1 MSGLVGSLSLFCSGM
16 SGRETGAP
24 VRAGCFREA
33 GDVLQR
39 TLGIAIVIL
48 IVVWI
53 VANPAGAGDSVHSW
67 ITGIITFFK
76 HLA

>member
-1 MSGLVGSLSLFCSGM
+1 
-16 SGRETGAP
+16 
-24 VRAGCFREA
+24 
-33 GDVLQR
+33 VLQR

-48 IVVWI
+48 IIVWI
-53 VANPAGAGDSVHSW
+53 VANPAAAGDTVHSW